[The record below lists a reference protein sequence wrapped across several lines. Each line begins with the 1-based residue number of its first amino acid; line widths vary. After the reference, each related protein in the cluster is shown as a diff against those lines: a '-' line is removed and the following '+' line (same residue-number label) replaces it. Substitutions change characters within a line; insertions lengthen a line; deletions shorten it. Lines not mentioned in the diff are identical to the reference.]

1 MKYITERTEIA
12 KAINLGKMPVVY
24 VADLAACR
32 TDYGWKLGKVK
43 IADFR
48 LHYRGPLYLPRRKKL
63 VTCSYG
69 TCITSSFGWHDIAEM
84 AANANLP
91 IIEPNST
98 FVLVIG
104 KKEAGERSARKGLVM
119 AIDTGKAHPH
129 TSEPIAIRED
139 MRGMLIAMN
148 ENIDRKN

>member
-1 MKYITERTEIA
+1 MKYITERSEIA

-32 TDYGWKLGKVK
+32 TDYGWNLGKVK
-43 IADFR
+43 IADNPGVVTDLYIFR
-48 LHYRGPLYLPRRKKL
+48 DTKKL
-63 VTCSYG
+63 AACSYG
-69 TCITSSFGWHDIAEM
+69 TCLKSSFGWSDIAEM

-104 KKEAGERSARKGLVM
+104 KKRPERSARKGLVM
-119 AIDTGKAHPH
+119 AIDTGKAHPR
-129 TSEPIAIRED
+129 TD
-139 MRGMLIAMN
+139 
-148 ENIDRKN
+148 IDRKN